1 MHRSRC
7 ALSLLLIFVAL
18 LSGCGQPAVPVTKL
32 KYHLIPGIFA
42 DQLSFTNE
50 EPEPL
55 SSVDLKIIVRTET
68 GAVEVPRHWG
78 MWASKEEKIVEL
90 PVGIGKV
97 EEVTVRGTGM
107 FHTSAKPAK
116 FERGWI
122 MVRTPEP
129 GK

>member
-7 ALSLLLIFVAL
+7 ALCLLLGFAVL
-18 LSGCGQPAVPVTKL
+18 LSGCGQPALPVTKL

-50 EPEPL
+50 EAELL
-55 SSVDLKIIVRTET
+55 SSVELKIIVRNET
-68 GAVEVPRHWG
+68 GAVEVSRHWG
-78 MWASKEEKIVEL
+78 MWSSKEEKIVKL
-90 PVGIGKV
+90 PVAIGKV

-116 FERGWI
+116 FETGWI